1 MTRVGWHRQLF
12 ASLALTAP
20 STSGGYRRCGIALLL
35 NALVTGDSSDATAGS
50 TMQAL
55 SGTS

>member
-1 MTRVGWHRQLF
+1 MTRVGWHRLLF

-20 STSGGYRRCGIALLL
+20 ATLGGQRRCGIALLL
-35 NALVTGDSSDATAGS
+35 NACITGDSSDATADP

-55 SGTS
+55 SYTG